1 MHFLSV
7 MFRLA
12 MGVRLSMSVSI
23 FLSYALQFYV
33 PMSIAWPQLQAR
45 IPKNAQTAAEYA
57 FRTSLV
63 ILTCKYL
70 YEP

>member
-1 MHFLSV
+1 MAV
-7 MFRLA
+7 RLA
-12 MGVRLSMSVSI
+12 MSISI

-45 IPKNAQTAAEYA
+45 IPKSAQTAAEYA

-63 ILTCKYL
+63 ILTCKNEYDKL
-70 YEP
+70 KNL